1 MLIVRRNSV
10 LKIVITEELVVRT
23 VSVSVSKG
31 ILVPSARRCR
41 VQETIVQGMVS
52 AIVKTEN
59 ANVRRDGL

>member
-31 ILVPSARRCR
+31 ILVPSVRRCH